1 MNKLSGFLA
10 LTLAFAAG
18 GARAFVYETV
28 SEFQAEGDFDGNG
41 TIDLS
46 DFGALKANFGF
57 SRPAAAV
64 PEPSTWALGLVGGFL
79 GLLARSRAKAA
90 REP

>member
-28 SEFQAEGDFDGNG
+28 SEFQAEGDFYYND
-41 TIDLS
+41 TADLDIDAFPTRDYCVLDKLS
-46 DFGALKANFGF
+46 ATNII
-57 SRPAAAV
+57 
-64 PEPSTWALGLVGGFL
+64 
-79 GLLARSRAKAA
+79 
-90 REP
+90 